1 MATMAAPAAV
11 GVKMLKHVA
20 KYPHDNING
29 LLIGKQS
36 AEGVTIVDAV
46 PLFSGYLELSPML
59 EVAMEQVTAW
69 AKKNGN
75 VVVGYYECRMSKAP
89 SPQSIQGSVCK
100 AVGTWIAS
108 VSDGKVP
115 VAVAFIDSAKWK
127 AKTAEAFTAF
137 TVSGDDSPVSTR
149 VVFEGSVE
157 RPQALQDSFRTFEE
171 FLDDASADWSNPN

>member
-1 MATMAAPAAV
+1 MGTYVPHSPRRRRPDPRDQVTTTNERSPRIFAKLRHHRSVFQPHVVFAGGTMATMAAPAAV

-75 VVVGYYECRMSKAP
+75 VVVGYYECRTSKAP
-89 SPQSIQGSVCK
+89 SPQSVQ
-100 AVGTWIAS
+100 
-108 VSDGKVP
+108 
-115 VAVAFIDSAKWK
+115 
-127 AKTAEAFTAF
+127 
-137 TVSGDDSPVSTR
+137 
-149 VVFEGSVE
+149 
-157 RPQALQDSFRTFEE
+157 
-171 FLDDASADWSNPN
+171 